1 MAFKLRSHTKG
12 SIPLHNGGGGSFKKT
27 PFSNIKTPLMVI
39 DPTKEK
45 EEKKKKEEPTASEYE
60 EIGRAVT
67 TRRGEQDGVAGTF
80 TDTNITERM
89 DFEDNNIEVQP
100 GQEITNLSNDE
111 YIASLV
117 NSGIGREEA
126 LRRKLIDPSFA
137 EQFPLDYDQRNR
149 LESSFAPDEKVR
161 KQYEGI
167 VSGFST
173 ASDFGEKGYSQNY
186 DFSDNNEQSKK
197 IIRRMRAN
205 EEAGVRPVE
214 TIRGRFNQGG
224 SAGLVDTDRRNRQA
238 EQGQVFGI
246 INKEDYDL
254 GQDFGMGYINK
265 NYKQAI
271 ADARQSFQ
279 VHGNPKR
286 LKAEKEI
293 ALVLANKQR
302 YQAKSGAFA
311 TPEMEQKYN
320 QSYDTLYSRMLDV
333 PKTGGGRT
341 GRPVTSATTNVDTK
355 YFN

>member
-1 MAFKLRSHTKG
+1 MAFKLRSNNV
-12 SIPLHNGGGGSFKKT
+12 SAISLHKEGTGSFKKN
-27 PFSNIKTPLMVI
+27 PFSNIKTPLTVI

-45 EEKKKKEEPTASEYE
+45 VKKEKEKSTASEYE
-60 EIGRAVT
+60 EIGRKIT
-67 TRRGEQDGVAGTF
+67 TRKGEQDGVAGTF

-89 DFEDNNIEVQP
+89 DYDDFIPRATPGAQTTNVPEYLETLKRKYPGVPGNVLVEQGFIGPEFED
-100 GQEITNLSNDE
+100 
-111 YIASLV
+111 
-117 NSGIGREEA
+117 
-126 LRRKLIDPSFA
+126 
-137 EQFPLDYDQRNR
+137 QFPLDYDQRER
-149 LESSFAPDEKVR
+149 LESDFVADEEVR

-173 ASDFGEKGYSQNY
+173 ASDFGRKGYGQNY
-186 DFSDNNEQSKK
+186 DFSDNNEKSRK

-205 EEAGVRPVE
+205 EESDFQPVE
-214 TIRGRFNQGG
+214 KIRGSFNQGG

-254 GQDFGMGYINK
+254 GQDFGMGYINE

-271 ADARQSFQ
+271 NNARQSFQ
-279 VHGNPKR
+279 AHRNPER

-293 ALVLANKQR
+293 ALALANKQR
-302 YQAKSGAFA
+302 YQAKSGTFA

-320 QSYDTLYSRMLDV
+320 QSYDTLYSRMIND
-333 PKTGGGRT
+333 PKTGGGRS